1 MKRILIL
8 LMLSFT
14 LLTLGACG
22 NRKKGQVAQPVPTAT
37 YGSGYGF
44 VK

>member
-8 LMLSFT
+8 LTLSLF

-22 NRKKGQVAQPVPTAT
+22 NRKKSHVAQPVPTAT
-37 YGSGYGF
+37 YGTGYGF

>member
-8 LMLSFT
+8 LALSLT
-14 LLTLGACG
+14 LSMLGACG
-22 NRKKGQVAQPVPTAT
+22 NRKNCHVAQPIPTAT
-37 YGSGYGF
+37 YGTGYGF